1 MMDRLIDKVGL
12 FNRWYDGQREPK
24 RFLLF
29 ITVMA
34 LAVFP
39 LQMGIT
45 FGSPIM
51 VLLGGSLFGVMCFV
65 ATLRAI
71 GLGGKHRYIAHA
83 MTGLFL
89 FMAVLLGLRFLL

>member
-1 MMDRLIDKVGL
+1 MDWLIDKVGL

-29 ITVMA
+29 ITVMT
-34 LAVFP
+34 LAIVP
-39 LQMGIT
+39 LQLSIT

-51 VLLGGSLFGVMCFV
+51 ALLGGSLFGVMCFI

-71 GLGGKHRYIAHA
+71 GMGGKHRYVAHA
-83 MTGLFL
+83 MIGVFLFL
-89 FMAVLLGLRFLL
+89 AIMLGLRFML